1 MSDLGFRVE
10 GNKAFV
16 IRGDNEKEISR
27 DTVIQVY
34 QLLLSSISPNRDYTT
49 ITSTKKLLKTID
61 LECEPDD
68 SDDESDPVVEAE
80 KTAPVKTKKRG
91 KSAKA
96 KAVEPAPRDDN
107 SEEE

>member
-49 ITSTKKLLKTID
+49 ITSNLSNMIINFISINIMITIS
-61 LECEPDD
+61 LITVNNFIKEVIL
-68 SDDESDPVVEAE
+68 SSFIIYVL
-80 KTAPVKTKKRG
+80 
-91 KSAKA
+91 
-96 KAVEPAPRDDN
+96 
-107 SEEE
+107 